1 VTFPPDKL
9 KIADVAEGD
18 FFRQGGMPT
27 SLSQSVDEGAGRLQ
41 LGVLRQQATG
51 AIGQGTV
58 AVLRF
63 KALAAGP
70 AQVSVVSTDPIGIDG
85 PVARPPLPLPHTL
98 QVR

>member
-1 VTFPPDKL
+1 
-9 KIADVAEGD
+9 
-18 FFRQGGMPT
+18 
-27 SLSQSVDEGAGRLQ
+27 
-41 LGVLRQQATG
+41 
-51 AIGQGTV
+51 V